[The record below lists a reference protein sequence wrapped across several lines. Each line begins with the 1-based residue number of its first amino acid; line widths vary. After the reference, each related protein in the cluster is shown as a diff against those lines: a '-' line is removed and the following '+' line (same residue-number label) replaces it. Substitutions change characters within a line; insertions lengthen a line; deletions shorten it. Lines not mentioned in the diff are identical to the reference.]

1 MKDCMLI
8 KCYILLNKIR
18 DIMSLVYYK
27 INRSIGKKRKKKE
40 KMEEDFQ
47 IIIIVNETAWS
58 HDLPLGIHYR
68 LFLWNL
74 YPQVSQGLL

>member
-1 MKDCMLI
+1 
-8 KCYILLNKIR
+8 
-18 DIMSLVYYK
+18 
-27 INRSIGKKRKKKE
+27 
-40 KMEEDFQ
+40 MEEDFQ
-47 IIIIVNETAWS
+47 IITIVNETAWS